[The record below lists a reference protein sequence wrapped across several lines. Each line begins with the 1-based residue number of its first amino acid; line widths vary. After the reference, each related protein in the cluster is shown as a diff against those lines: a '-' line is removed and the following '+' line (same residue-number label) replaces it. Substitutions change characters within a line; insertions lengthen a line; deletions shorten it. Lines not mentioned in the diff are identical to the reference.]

1 MFSYAGDVKI
11 SCQFPTSLDAPQHVA
26 IAEQLGYDRAWLFD
40 TPQQSPDVWM
50 MLALAAERTDRIGL
64 GPGVL
69 VPALRHPMVNAA
81 AAAGLAALAPGRVAV
96 AFGTGFSGA
105 RAMGAK
111 SATWARLAEY
121 VRVFRSL
128 LRGETVDWDGGRMRM
143 LHPTGHAP
151 ARPIEVPVLISA
163 FGPKGLAV
171 TKELADGLFTIS
183 EDSASAKDF
192 AWVAFAV
199 HGTVLADGEG
209 LDSARVRAAAGPGN
223 AIAYHHA
230 YEFGGDVTTL
240 PGGQAWL
247 DVISQAPER
256 ERHLAVHDHH
266 LVALNAADRAAWAAG
281 SWAAIPT
288 TTVTGSA
295 TQLADRLAGYAEQGI
310 TEILYQP
317 TGPDIAHELEAF
329 ITVARTATAA

>member
-1 MFSYAGDVKI
+1 MKI
-11 SCQFPTSLDAPQHVA
+11 SSQFPTSLDAPAHIA
-26 IAEQLGYDRAWLFD
+26 ISEQLGYDRAWLFD

-50 MLALAAERTDRIGL
+50 MLALAAERTQRIGL

-69 VPALRHPMVNAA
+69 VPDLRHPMVNASGA
-81 AAAGLAALAPGRVAV
+81 AALAALAPGRVAV
-96 AFGTGFSGA
+96 AFGTGFTGA

-111 SATWARLAEY
+111 STTWGYLGEY
-121 VRVFRSL
+121 VRVFRAL
-128 LRGETVDWDGGRMRM
+128 LHGETVDWGGGRMRM
-143 LHPTGHAP
+143 LHPAEHAP
-151 ARPIEVPVLISA
+151 ARPIDVPVLISA
-163 FGPKGLAV
+163 LGPKGLAV
-171 TKELADGLFTIS
+171 ARELADGLFTVN
-183 EDSASAKDF
+183 DQT
-192 AWVAFAV
+192 AFAKEFTWAALGV
-199 HGTVLADGEG
+199 HGTVLAEGET
-209 LDSARVRAAAGPGN
+209 LDSPRVRAAAGPGN
-223 AIAYHHA
+223 ALAYHAA

-247 DVISQAPER
+247 DVVNQTPEQ

-266 LVALNAADRAAWAAG
+266 LVSLNAADQAAWAAG

-295 TQLADRLAGYAEQGI
+295 AQLADRLAEYAEQGI

-329 ITVARTATAA
+329 IAAARTVRAG